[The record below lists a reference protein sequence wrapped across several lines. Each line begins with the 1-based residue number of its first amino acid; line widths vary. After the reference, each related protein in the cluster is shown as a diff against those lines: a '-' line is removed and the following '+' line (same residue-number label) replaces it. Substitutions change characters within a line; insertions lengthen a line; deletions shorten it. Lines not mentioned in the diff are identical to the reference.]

1 MSQLPPPSYDH
12 EKLNIE
18 NVISEKPP
26 SYSVTNNSIHGQQS
40 HLAPQYPSQSNAV
53 FVPAQ
58 IVPSTSGNT
67 SRTVNMVTTY
77 QTIPACTV
85 IPEQSE
91 KRKASIRKQRIWAIV
106 CGVLFTALGIIFYL
120 IFLNYMDRKI
130 TSSLNHENLKWN
142 Y

>member
-58 IVPSTSGNT
+58 IVPATSGNT

-85 IPEQSE
+85 IPEVSNYFFI
-91 KRKASIRKQRIWAIV
+91 K
-106 CGVLFTALGIIFYL
+106 LFIYYNLTQLCVRD
-120 IFLNYMDRKI
+120 FLTLR
-130 TSSLNHENLKWN
+130 
-142 Y
+142 